1 MNYKRCASSETRL
14 RGAELNR
21 PADVLF
27 VLLSADNDSQVEAAA
42 ASSEKYP
49 TITPTCCSHDSAYD
63 LMIRHP
69 AEQQELS
76 VKRFFIYSLQE
87 TQTAIW
93 FSLSFLKK
101 IETQDKCVLQT

>member
-1 MNYKRCASSETRL
+1 MRHILCCFNETCNSKLISLTFPHFLEDVQLHYKRCASSETRL

-76 VKRFFIYSLQE
+76 VK
-87 TQTAIW
+87 
-93 FSLSFLKK
+93 
-101 IETQDKCVLQT
+101 